1 MPELTGRPGPVGRV
15 AIVVSRYHERVT
27 TRLLEGARRSCAQAG
42 VDDGRIDVLWVPG
55 AFELGV
61 AVSAAARTGRYDC
74 IVALGAVVRGETPHF
89 EYVAAETSRVLAE
102 VAREHALP
110 VGFGLLTT
118 DTLEQAME
126 RAGGSAGNKGSE
138 AAEAALTMADLLSK
152 VLAPPWSEG
161 SERSKE
167 SEESEKVSDISDVSD
182 PSDKSV
188 Q

>member
-27 TRLLEGARRSCAQAG
+27 TRLLDGARRCCAQAG

-61 AVSAAARTGRYDC
+61 AVSAAARTGRYQC

-89 EYVAAETSRVLAE
+89 EYVAGETARVLAE

-126 RAGGSAGNKGSE
+126 RAGGSAGNKGYE
-138 AAEAALTMADLLSK
+138 AAEAALAMADLLSQ
-152 VLAPPWSEG
+152 VLAPRWSERSEKSEG
-161 SERSKE
+161 SEESQE
-167 SEESEKVSDISDVSD
+167 SERPSDVSD

-188 Q
+188 L